1 MARRG
6 PAGQG
11 KARLEVLNKGD
22 KYALTSIRQQS
33 APRAREEALMRELTF
48 IECVNAQC
56 LRCATGDKPTRSDI
70 TDAYVHDG
78 RVTCQANLI
87 HKASEKYAPCQ
98 HVALDRVDGFRGF
111 HRCAECKNLFKAER
125 VI

>member
-33 APRAREEALMRELTF
+33 APRAREEALMAKVISCTNEVATF
-48 IECVNAQC
+48 DDKSMVVRQRPTLNATFGIQQIMQP
-56 LRCATGDKPTRSDI
+56 D
-70 TDAYVHDG
+70 
-78 RVTCQANLI
+78 N
-87 HKASEKYAPCQ
+87 
-98 HVALDRVDGFRGF
+98 FRRIFKVG
-111 HRCAECKNLFKAER
+111 CTADECKARLANPELFES
-125 VI
+125 VG